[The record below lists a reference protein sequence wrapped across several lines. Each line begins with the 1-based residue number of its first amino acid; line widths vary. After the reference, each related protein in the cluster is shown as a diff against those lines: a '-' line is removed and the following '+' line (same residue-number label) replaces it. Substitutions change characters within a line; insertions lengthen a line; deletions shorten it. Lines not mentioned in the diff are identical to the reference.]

1 MASTAMLSLAIDE
14 FQGALELIAVV
25 GNGLEGLDEGE
36 NGSDGDDDE
45 EEWKYDFLRS
55 LVISISTTVIE

>member
-45 EEWKYDFLRS
+45 EE
-55 LVISISTTVIE
+55 